1 MNVTVRC
8 GSELLPAAWRFAT
21 WADVGWLQGWVESL
35 GTDSSSD
42 MRDSADFA
50 RQAVARWR
58 AYADKSLAASS
69 VEDVRRRSAECPDEE
84 FAVLLVL
91 TSDWWFR
98 PDRPLAFSYFRRT
111 WCGGFYLEF
120 MAAHPLTEGR
130 IADIVRAT
138 MHGMLHLAQAAG
150 GEWVWWEATKNSFP
164 RYQKIIQQENLLGS
178 ARPPVRDVFV
188 VRTTGLAEL
197 LNEKTAVTP
206 MP

>member
-1 MNVTVRC
+1 MNVTVKR
-8 GSELLPAAWRFAT
+8 GSESLPAVWKFAT
-21 WADVGWLQGWVESL
+21 WSDVGWLQGWAESL
-35 GTDSSSD
+35 GTDSSTD

-58 AYADKSLAASS
+58 GYADKFLAASS
-69 VEDVRRRSAECPDEE
+69 VADVQRRSREYPDEE

-91 TSDWWFR
+91 TADWWFR
-98 PDRPLAFSYFRRT
+98 PEQPFAFAYFRRT

-120 MAAHPLTEGR
+120 VAAHPLTEGR
-130 IADIVRAT
+130 IAGIVRAT

-178 ARPPVRDVFV
+178 TQPPVKDVFV
-188 VRTTGLAEL
+188 VRTAGLAGL
-197 LNEKTAVTP
+197 LN
-206 MP
+206 